1 MSKVLDIARKEIGT
15 TEDPPDSNRTKY
27 GEWFSYQGV
36 PWCAIFVSW
45 CFYRA
50 GLDLPKIGFSKPGFA
65 GCQSAVAYFRKT
77 GRIVNIPK
85 PGDIAFYDFNGD
97 GRYEHTGLY
106 EAHLSTTMFTAIEG
120 NTSVSNDSNGGQV
133 MRRKRLY
140 RKAIFVRP

>member
-27 GEWFSYQGV
+27 GEWFLLNSV
-36 PWCAIFVSW
+36 PWCGIFVSW

-65 GCQSAVAYFRKT
+65 GCQSAVAYFKAH
-77 GRIVNIPK
+77 GKIVNIPK
-85 PGDIAFYDFNGD
+85 PGDIVFYDFNGD
-97 GRYEHTGLY
+97 GRYDHTGLF
-106 EAHLSTTMFTAIEG
+106 EGHLSTTMFAAIEG